1 MIEHV
6 VAYSTENLKLFL
18 SGESIC
24 SIAFFITLS
33 ICALD
38 VIIGNSKQIQGKLA
52 VQVLLQMQLVREQ
65 VQLGRQLLR
74 MQVLPILQQVNTLLL
89 F

>member
-1 MIEHV
+1 MLPL
-6 VAYSTENLKLFL
+6 AQL
-18 SGESIC
+18 
-24 SIAFFITLS
+24 FITLS
-33 ICALD
+33 ICLFD
-38 VIIGNSKQIQGKLA
+38 LIIGNSKQIQGKLA